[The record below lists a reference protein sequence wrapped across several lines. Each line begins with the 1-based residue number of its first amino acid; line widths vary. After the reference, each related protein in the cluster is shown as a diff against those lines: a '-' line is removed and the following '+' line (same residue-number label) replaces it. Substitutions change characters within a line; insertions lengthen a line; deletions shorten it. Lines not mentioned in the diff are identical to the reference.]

1 MTGDKTKIS
10 RSLILD
16 DIVTKRTLSIDINSS
31 ISINIKPQRIA
42 TLDSTANLFSCCI
55 VSKGLP
61 VMRCLS
67 KLPPQ
72 G

>member
-42 TLDSTANLFSCCI
+42 TLDLTANLFSFAA
-55 VSKGLP
+55 
-61 VMRCLS
+61 
-67 KLPPQ
+67 
-72 G
+72 